1 MDLSKKILDQL
12 VELMQRDGLDRLRVR
27 VGDLDLDLRMSATR
41 HGDAS
46 VTSASGAS
54 SGGGAATHAPGG
66 PAPVKHDEA
75 PPNVKKV
82 LAPLVG
88 VFYRSPA
95 PNAPH
100 FVEVGDV
107 VSEGQVLCILEAMKL
122 MNEIVSEHDGKIVK
136 ICAADAE
143 LATLHQE
150 LFWIET

>member
-1 MDLSKKILDQL
+1 MDLNKKILDQL

-27 VGDLDLDLRMSATR
+27 VGDLDVDLRMTLPKAR
-41 HGDAS
+41 DAS
-46 VTSASGAS
+46 VPPASAPSAVPAS
-54 SGGGAATHAPGG
+54 PASAPAAAPQR
-66 PAPVKHDEA
+66 DEA

-95 PNAPH
+95 PNAAP
-100 FVEVGDV
+100 FVNVGDT

-122 MNEIVSEHDGKIVK
+122 MNEIVSEVDGKIVK
-136 ICAADAE
+136 ICANDAD
-143 LATLHQE
+143 LAQLHQE

>member
-1 MDLSKKILDQL
+1 MDLNKKVLDQL

-27 VGDLDLDLRMSATR
+27 VGDLDVDLRMTSPRHADGAAPSATVLSAA
-41 HGDAS
+41 AS
-46 VTSASGAS
+46 AASQ
-54 SGGGAATHAPGG
+54 
-66 PAPVKHDEA
+66 APVAPKPDEA

-100 FVEVGDV
+100 FVEVGDT

-122 MNEIVSEHDGKIVK
+122 MNEIVSEYDGKIVK
-136 ICAADAE
+136 ICAKDAE
-143 LATLHQE
+143 LASLHQE

>member
-1 MDLSKKILDQL
+1 
-12 VELMQRDGLDRLRVR
+12 
-27 VGDLDLDLRMSATR
+27 MSAPK
-41 HGDAS
+41 HSDAS
-46 VTSASGAS
+46 VSPATASPNTAAHAGAV
-54 SGGGAATHAPGG
+54 
-66 PAPVKHDEA
+66 PAPAKHDEA

-122 MNEIVSEHDGKIVK
+122 MNEIVSEYDGKIVK

>member
-1 MDLSKKILDQL
+1 MDLNKKILDQL

-27 VGDLDLDLRMSATR
+27 VGDLDLDLRMST
-41 HGDAS
+41 GK
-46 VTSASGAS
+46 VVE
-54 SGGGAATHAPGG
+54 AAPAGLS
-66 PAPVKHDEA
+66 PAPSAGVVAPAHKVEEA

-95 PNAPH
+95 PNSPA
-100 FVEVGDV
+100 FVELGDS

-122 MNEIVSEHDGKIVK
+122 MNEIVSEVDGRIVK
-136 ICAADAE
+136 ICLKDAE
-143 LATLHQE
+143 LASLHQE

>member
-1 MDLSKKILDQL
+1 MDLNKKILDQL

-27 VGDLDLDLRMSATR
+27 VGDLDLDLRMSVPR

-46 VTSASGAS
+46 VTPAA
-54 SGGGAATHAPGG
+54 GAAPGAAPQTHAPM
-66 PAPVKHDEA
+66 PAAVKHDDA
-75 PPNVKKV
+75 PPNVRKV

-107 VSEGQVLCILEAMKL
+107 VTEGQVLCILEAMKL
-122 MNEIVSEHDGKIVK
+122 MNEIVSEYDGKIVK
-136 ICAADAE
+136 ICMADAE

>member
-1 MDLSKKILDQL
+1 MDLNKKILDQL

-27 VGDLDLDLRMSATR
+27 VGDLDVDLRMTLPRHNESPGAAAPATP
-41 HGDAS
+41 AA
-46 VTSASGAS
+46 SAS
-54 SGGGAATHAPGG
+54 APAGTTA
-66 PAPVKHDEA
+66 PAKHEEA

-100 FVEVGDV
+100 FVEVGDS

-122 MNEIVSEHDGKIVK
+122 MNEIVSEYDGKIVK
-136 ICAADAE
+136 ICMNDAE
-143 LATLHQE
+143 LAALHQE

>member
-1 MDLSKKILDQL
+1 MDLNKKVLDQL

-27 VGDLDLDLRMSATR
+27 VGDLDVDLRMTSPRHADGVAPSAT
-41 HGDAS
+41 APS
-46 VTSASGAS
+46 TAAVSAAS
-54 SGGGAATHAPGG
+54 SAPI
-66 PAPVKHDEA
+66 APKPDEA

-100 FVEVGDV
+100 FVEVGDTV
-107 VSEGQVLCILEAMKL
+107 TEGQVLCILEAMKL
-122 MNEIVSEHDGKIVK
+122 MNEIVSEYDGKIVK
-136 ICAADAE
+136 ICAKDAE
-143 LATLHQE
+143 LASLHQE

>member
-1 MDLSKKILDQL
+1 MDLNKKILDQL

-27 VGDLDLDLRMSATR
+27 VGDLDLDLRMS
-41 HGDAS
+41 
-46 VTSASGAS
+46 SGKFVDT
-54 SGGGAATHAPGG
+54 ATHAATVAPASAGHVL
-66 PAPVKHDEA
+66 PAPKIEDA

-95 PNAPH
+95 PNTPP
-100 FVEVGDV
+100 FVELGDS

-122 MNEIVSEHDGKIVK
+122 MNEIVSEVDGKIVK
-136 ICAADAE
+136 ICIKDAE
-143 LATLHQE
+143 LAALHQE

>member
-1 MDLSKKILDQL
+1 MDLNKKVLDQL

-27 VGDLDLDLRMSATR
+27 VGDLDVDLRMTSPRHADGVAPSATAPSAA
-41 HGDAS
+41 AS
-46 VTSASGAS
+46 AASQAS
-54 SGGGAATHAPGG
+54 IAPK
-66 PAPVKHDEA
+66 PDEA

-100 FVEVGDV
+100 FVEVGDTV
-107 VSEGQVLCILEAMKL
+107 TEGQVLCILEAMKL
-122 MNEIVSEHDGKIVK
+122 MNEIVSEYDGKIVK
-136 ICAADAE
+136 ICAKDAE
-143 LATLHQE
+143 LASLHQE

>member
-1 MDLSKKILDQL
+1 MDLNKKILDQL

-27 VGDLDLDLRMSATR
+27 VGDLDVDLRMTLPKARDAGSAA
-41 HGDAS
+41 AS
-46 VTSASGAS
+46 APSAAPAPSPAGVPD
-54 SGGGAATHAPGG
+54 AATPRA
-66 PAPVKHDEA
+66 EA

-95 PNAPH
+95 PNAAP
-100 FVEVGDV
+100 FVNVGDT

-122 MNEIVSEHDGKIVK
+122 MNEIVSEVDGKIVK
-136 ICAADAE
+136 ICANDAD
-143 LATLHQE
+143 LAQLHQE

>member
-1 MDLSKKILDQL
+1 MDLNKKILDQL

-27 VGDLDLDLRMSATR
+27 VGDLDLDLRMSAPK
-41 HGDAS
+41 HADS
-46 VTSASGAS
+46 SATAGAS
-54 SGGGAATHAPGG
+54 AGLGAIAPGHAPH
-66 PAPVKHDEA
+66 APVKHDEA
-75 PPNVKKV
+75 PPNVRKV

-107 VSEGQVLCILEAMKL
+107 VGEGQVLCILEAMKL
-122 MNEIVSEHDGKIVK
+122 MNEIVSEYDGRIVK
-136 ICAADAE
+136 ICTADAD
-143 LATLHQE
+143 LVTLHQE

>member
-1 MDLSKKILDQL
+1 MDLNKKILDQL

-27 VGDLDLDLRMSATR
+27 VGDLDLDLRMTGPKQGEATATAAAAAVSSSAAA
-41 HGDAS
+41 HS
-46 VTSASGAS
+46 VSA
-54 SGGGAATHAPGG
+54 P
-66 PAPVKHDEA
+66 KHDEA

-95 PNAPH
+95 PNTPP
-100 FVEVGDV
+100 FVGVGDTV
-107 VSEGQVLCILEAMKL
+107 AEGQVLCILEAMKL

-136 ICAADAE
+136 ICMADAE
-143 LATLHQE
+143 LASLHQE